1 MAKKPMKKAAKSKAM
16 ITAKKSP
23 KKPMMKVAAKK
34 ATGKTMS
41 TKKTPAKKTAPKK
54 MKLVTKPA
62 PKITAST
69 KIAKPKATKIM
80 SAAVSTKPMA
90 ESLMGKTIS
99 SFSVFNSK
107 GEELTHESL
116 KGRKAV
122 LYFYPKDDT
131 PGCTIEGKEFSTL
144 ATEFDSAN
152 TVVFGVSKDSVKSH
166 DKFICKYDFKIDLIS
181 DEKEQLCQIF
191 DVIKEKN
198 MYGKKYMGIERSTFV
213 LDENL
218 KVVKEM
224 RKVSPAGHAQEVL
237 EFIKTL

>member
-1 MAKKPMKKAAKSKAM
+1 MKKAVKNKTM
-16 ITAKKSP
+16 MTAKKAP
-23 KKPMMKVAAKK
+23 KKQAMKAAAKK
-34 ATGKTMS
+34 TAVKALPA
-41 TKKTPAKKTAPKK
+41 KKAPVKKAAPKKMKMVAKPDAKKTAPKT
-54 MKLVTKPA
+54 M
-62 PKITAST
+62 
-69 KIAKPKATKIM
+69 AKPKATKVM
-80 SAAVSTKPMA
+80 PAAMPTKPMA

-107 GEELTHESL
+107 GEALTHESL

-131 PGCTIEGKEFSTL
+131 PGCTLEGKEFSTL

-152 TVVFGVSKDSVKSH
+152 TVVFGVSKDSVESH

-218 KVVKEM
+218 KVVREM